1 MQKGIFN
8 RDGDTRP
15 TRRRWRHVLAAGLT
29 RASRSRAVGYLHAMF
44 VRLTVVNSG
53 AVAAEYAF
61 LIVFIAIVAAVGMF
75 LLGNDLQ
82 EYFQGLATALDN
94 AASPTPDPFAT

>member
-1 MQKGIFN
+1 MQKGFLN
-8 RDGDTRP
+8 RDSDTRQK
-15 TRRRWRHVLAAGLT
+15 RHGWRHVLAAGMT
-29 RASRSRAVGYLHAMF
+29 RASRSRALGYLHALF
-44 VRLTVVNSG
+44 ARLTVVNSG
-53 AVAAEYAF
+53 GVAAEYSF

>member
-1 MQKGIFN
+1 MQKGILN
-8 RDGDTRP
+8 RDGDTWP
-15 TRRRWRHVLAAGLT
+15 TRRRWRHVLAERLT
-29 RASRSRAVGYLHAMF
+29 RQSRSRALSYLHALF
-44 VRLTVVNSG
+44 VRFTVVNSG

-61 LIVFIAIVAAVGMF
+61 LIVFISVVAAVGMF
-75 LLGNDLQ
+75 LFGNDLQ

>member
-1 MQKGIFN
+1 MQKGILN
-8 RDGDTRP
+8 RDGDARP
-15 TRRRWRHVLAAGLT
+15 KSRRWRHVLAAGLT
-29 RASRSRAVGYLHAMF
+29 RASRLRALGYLHVQF

-94 AASPTPDPFAT
+94 AASPTDDFFAT

>member
-1 MQKGIFN
+1 MQLGILN
-8 RDGDTRP
+8 RYGDIRP
-15 TRRRWRHVLAAGLT
+15 TRRRWRHILAARLT
-29 RASRSRAVGYLHAMF
+29 RASRLRALSYLYALF

-61 LIVFIAIVAAVGMF
+61 LIVLISVVAAVGMF